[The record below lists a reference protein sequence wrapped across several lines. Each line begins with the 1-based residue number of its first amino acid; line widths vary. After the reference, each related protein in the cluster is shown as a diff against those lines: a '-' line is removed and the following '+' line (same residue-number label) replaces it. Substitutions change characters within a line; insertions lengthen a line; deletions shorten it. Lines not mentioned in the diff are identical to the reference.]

1 MEKMNRTMSDQT
13 GYMVKALEYLLKA
26 KEEIYNS
33 LDSEYG
39 DEGNTL
45 YVKYY
50 EASME
55 EAIKTVKLGI
65 GDSMEYNM
73 SILTANL
80 F

>member
-50 EASME
+50 KASME
-55 EAIKTVKLGI
+55 EAIKKVKLGI